1 MPKLIIPRINH
12 MDDCMKKSR
21 KTTSTIIPG
30 KRILFFDLS
39 RIFCVIAIVYAH
51 RRFGLTPDFN
61 AFFYGNGFLPLNIYS
76 VGLQGW
82 AVFGLIFVSGAVL
95 QLNYSRI
102 EGYSQYIS
110 YLFRRF
116 IRIYPAFWLS
126 LLFGLLLMIIL
137 APSLA
142 PGIIGGNLLLIIFEY
157 TGFYVILGQGQGF
170 INIMGWFI
178 AAIISL
184 YLFFPILSDYI
195 RKYRFTGLI
204 GLMLASYAARS
215 LFITYQDLLP
225 EYLWMWF
232 PLCNAFE
239 FCLGIYIVQTG
250 FYPKNPQEYPVIHE
264 LADLS
269 FYVFLFHVIIIQAF
283 IEPAGYGLMFSTFL
297 QNQFVFNPNLG
308 YTVWYLSC
316 TATILLVSFAAMVT
330 DRKIQGYLRQNT
342 GINQILNRK

>member
-1 MPKLIIPRINH
+1 
-12 MDDCMKKSR
+12 MKKSR
-21 KTTSTIIPG
+21 KTASTINPV
-30 KRILFFDLS
+30 KTILFFDLL

-76 VGLQGW
+76 AGLQGW

-95 QLNYSRI
+95 QLNYTRI
-102 EGYSQYIS
+102 EGYTRYIAF
-110 YLFRRF
+110 LVRRF
-116 IRIYPAFWLS
+116 IRIYPAFWMS
-126 LLFGLLLMIIL
+126 LLFGLLLIIFL
-137 APSLA
+137 TPASA
-142 PGIIGGNLLLIIFEY
+142 TGIIGSNLPLIIFEY

-178 AAIISL
+178 AAIVSL

-204 GLMLASYAARS
+204 GLMLGSYATRS

-239 FCLGIYIVQTG
+239 FCLGIYIVQIG
-250 FYPKNPQEYPVIHE
+250 LYPKNSQDYPLIHA
-264 LADLS
+264 LADLT

-297 QNQFVFNPNLG
+297 QNQFLFNPNLG

-316 TATILLVSFAAMVT
+316 TATILLVSFIAMVA
-330 DRKIQGYLRQNT
+330 DRKIQWYLRQNT
-342 GINQILNRK
+342 RIKQILTPK